1 MEDGQLA
8 AAVGF
13 GAVASFAQGAS
24 EVAHVTVQKTAK
36 GIKYLYLGSVFAFLI
51 NKEAEPPKVVDDALD
66 IEFEPSM
73 GIEVDFRRERHR
85 DFGSGCGYFLL
96 SLDALREVVDAG
108 GEDAQHLIDI
118 IDALFTGYLKECGD
132 GELVF
137 LQIVVFGECV
147 AVLLGKLGIGIFQ
160 LFILSD

>member
-1 MEDGQLA
+1 MHFEHGLEDGQLA

-51 NKEAEPPKVVDDALD
+51 NKEAEPPKVIDDALD

-73 GIEVDFRRERHR
+73 GIEVDF
-85 DFGSGCGYFLL
+85 
-96 SLDALREVVDAG
+96 
-108 GEDAQHLIDI
+108 
-118 IDALFTGYLKECGD
+118 
-132 GELVF
+132 
-137 LQIVVFGECV
+137 
-147 AVLLGKLGIGIFQ
+147 
-160 LFILSD
+160 